1 MQLVQVILALGVAT
15 ASAHGN
21 GGLCNRGIDVHK
33 YAMPDLAHYSP
44 NYSKDKSKRQSD
56 LPRSATPVDA
66 ALVFVEKTVPSVE
79 FRLAQDHYTST
90 SGVTHVNFKQ
100 TFHGI
105 DIDNADF
112 KVNIGSDGD
121 VFSFSNNFLAGDVPS
136 ANPVAQKDLTGPIAA
151 LEGAAKILRLAVD
164 VTKGSAEPDATKND
178 TFIAKSVSGVDRDP
192 VMKLVYFVDSD
203 GKLQLTWR
211 VETDTTHNFLRSYI
225 DAKTN
230 DKIYG
235 VYDHVFSFGSSF
247 KVFPW
252 DVADPTDGSRTIVH
266 GPWDNEASPFTWFGD
281 GKTNYNTTWGN
292 NAHAQADFTGT
303 GSNQIKPESDTRSF
317 VYPYS
322 DKLEPEQMVNASVTQ
337 LFYTINKY
345 HDLLWH
351 LGFNENAGNFQ
362 TNNNGHGGKD
372 GDAAVLNA
380 QDGFAENGA
389 GFVTFPDGGLGQ
401 MRLGV
406 WNSSVPKRD
415 SAFDTS
421 VVLHEFT
428 HGGNLVS
435 MRMTGGPDNTG
446 CLGGT
451 EAGGM
456 GEGWSDFMATAI
468 HTKKRFDRSKIVYF
482 GHWISNKPNGYRQY
496 PYSTNMTVN
505 PLTYASVNG
514 LTEVHDIG
522 TIWASALYEMLWNL
536 IDKHGNTDAQL
547 PNYDANGMPT
557 DGKYLAMKLVLDS
570 FALQPCNP
578 NMVQSR
584 DSIID
589 ADVALTGGANQ
600 CELWKAFA
608 KRGFGTNAKFGDT
621 RTEDF
626 TVPAGVCH

>member
-1 MQLVQVILALGVAT
+1 MQLVAVIAALGAAT
-15 ASAHGN
+15 ASAHGAHAN
-21 GGLCNRGIDVHK
+21 GGLFNRGIDVRK

-44 NYSKDKSKRQSD
+44 NYSRDKNKRHVNQ
-56 LPRSATPVDA
+56 PRSAAPVDA
-66 ALVFVEKTVPSVE
+66 ALAFVKKTVPSVQ

-100 TFHGI
+100 TLHGI

-112 KVNIGSDGD
+112 KVNIGSDGN
-121 VFSFSNNFLAGDVPS
+121 VFSFSNNFFAGELPS
-136 ANPVAQKDLTGPIAA
+136 ADPLAQTDLTSPITA
-151 LEGAAKILRLAVD
+151 LEGAAKILGLSVD
-164 VTKGSAEPDATKND
+164 VTKSTAEPDATKNN
-178 TFIAKSVSGVDRDP
+178 TFIAKFTSGVDRDP
-192 VMKLVYFVDSD
+192 IMKLAYVIDAD
-203 GKLQLTWR
+203 GKLRLTWR

-225 DAKTN
+225 DAKAN

-235 VYDHVFSFGSSF
+235 VYDHVFSFSSSF

-252 DVADPTDGSRTIVH
+252 NVSDPTDGSRAIVH
-266 GPWDNEASPFTWFGD
+266 DPWDNEASPFTWFGD
-281 GKTNYNTTWGN
+281 GETNYTTTWGN

-303 GSNQIKPESDTRSF
+303 GSNQVKPESDTRNF

-322 DKLEPEQMVNASVTQ
+322 DKFEPEQMVNASVTQ

-351 LGFNENAGNFQ
+351 LGFNEKAGNFQ
-362 TNNNGHGGKD
+362 TNNNGHGGKG

-406 WNSSVPKRD
+406 WNSSTPKRD
-415 SAFDTS
+415 SAFDTN

-428 HGGNLVS
+428 HGVS

-468 HTKKRFDRSKIVYF
+468 HTKKRFNRSKIVYF
-482 GHWISNKPNGYRQY
+482 GHWISNKPGGYRQY

-547 PNYDANGMPT
+547 PKYDAKGVPT
-557 DGKYLAMKLVLDS
+557 DGKYLAMKLVIDS

-589 ADVALTGGANQ
+589 ADVALTGGANK

-608 KRGFGTNAKFGDT
+608 KRGLGKNAKFGDT
-621 RTEDF
+621 RKEDF

>member
-1 MQLVQVILALGVAT
+1 MQLVAVILALGAAT
-15 ASAHGN
+15 ASAHGAHAK
-21 GGLCNRGIDVHK
+21 GGLFNRGIDVRK

-44 NYSKDKSKRQSD
+44 NYSRDKSKRHIN
-56 LPRSATPVDA
+56 LPTSAMPVDA
-66 ALVFVEKTVPSVE
+66 ALAFVKKTVPSVE

-100 TFHGI
+100 TLHGI

-112 KVNIGSDGD
+112 KVNIGNDGD
-121 VFSFSNNFLAGDVPS
+121 VFSFSNNFYAGELPS
-136 ANPVAQKDLTGPIAA
+136 ADIHLQTGLTDPIAA
-151 LEGAAKILRLAVD
+151 LAGAAKILGLSVD
-164 VTKGSAEPDATKND
+164 VTNSIAEPDATETN

-192 VMKLVYFVDSD
+192 VMKLAYVIDAD

-235 VYDHVFSFGSSF
+235 VYDHVFSFSSSF
-247 KVFPW
+247 QVFPW
-252 DVADPTDGSRTIVH
+252 DVADPTDGKRAVVH
-266 GPWDNEASPFTWFGD
+266 DPWDNEASPFTWFGD
-281 GKTNYNTTWGN
+281 GETNYTTTWGN

-303 GSNQIKPESDTRSF
+303 GSNTVKPESDTRNF
-317 VYPYS
+317 AYPYS

-351 LGFNENAGNFQ
+351 LGFNEKAGNFQ
-362 TNNNGHGGKD
+362 TNNNGHGGKG

-428 HGGNLVS
+428 HGGKSGL
-435 MRMTGGPDNTG
+435 RPYFFR
-446 CLGGT
+446 LG
-451 EAGGM
+451 
-456 GEGWSDFMATAI
+456 
-468 HTKKRFDRSKIVYF
+468 
-482 GHWISNKPNGYRQY
+482 
-496 PYSTNMTVN
+496 
-505 PLTYASVNG
+505 
-514 LTEVHDIG
+514 
-522 TIWASALYEMLWNL
+522 
-536 IDKHGNTDAQL
+536 
-547 PNYDANGMPT
+547 
-557 DGKYLAMKLVLDS
+557 
-570 FALQPCNP
+570 
-578 NMVQSR
+578 
-584 DSIID
+584 
-589 ADVALTGGANQ
+589 
-600 CELWKAFA
+600 
-608 KRGFGTNAKFGDT
+608 
-621 RTEDF
+621 
-626 TVPAGVCH
+626 